1 MTGYFFYLDLMHSQY
16 KSSFLSLLLTNWF
29 GEPAGHGLRNEELPC
44 MKKGDDDED
53 GYGEVEMYERRA

>member
-1 MTGYFFYLDLMHSQY
+1 VD
-16 KSSFLSLLLTNWF
+16 
-29 GEPAGHGLRNEELPC
+29 EPAGHGLQNEELPC